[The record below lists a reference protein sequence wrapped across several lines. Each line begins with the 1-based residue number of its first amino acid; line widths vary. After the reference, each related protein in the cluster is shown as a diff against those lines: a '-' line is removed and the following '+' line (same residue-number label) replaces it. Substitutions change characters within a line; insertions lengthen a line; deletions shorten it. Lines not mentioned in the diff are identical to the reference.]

1 MNAKKAK
8 AARRDAKRLTAHL
21 PEHNWLTPHG
31 THQLGECQRGAYK
44 ALKRG
49 AVHHVAV

>member
-8 AARRDAKRLTAHL
+8 AIRRKAKQCTGHL
-21 PEHNWLTPHG
+21 PENTERKQG
-31 THQLGECQRGAYK
+31 KTVVLGECQRGAYK

-49 AVHHVAV
+49 KVNVAV

>member
-8 AARRDAKRLTAHL
+8 AIRRKAKQLTGHL
-21 PEHNWLTPHG
+21 PDVSQRKDGG
-31 THQLGECQRGAYK
+31 TVMLGECKKGAYK

-49 AVHHVAV
+49 VVDVAV